1 MSGNIPEGIV
11 TTGGYGTRRIAKSKA
26 DYFWGDKVSPVIKDW
41 NPKAVLPQLETL
53 IDVFSGTKIAIA
65 GGAVLASLDAVE
77 YNDIDVF
84 PLTPRDV
91 NIAETNLS
99 NLGYKLT
106 NKQEHFLLYERTGSS
121 ARPVQIILIHIDC
134 DGDVQRLLNRFDL
147 SVCQV
152 AVYNGCLHSNTN
164 AIQDIKGKV
173 LRVERT
179 MNITSLIHRVMKY
192 NGRGYSVLDGEEKIE
207 RENTNTSS
215 AG

>member
-11 TTGGYGTRRIAKSKA
+11 TVGGYGTRRIAKSKA
-26 DYFWGDKVSPVIKDW
+26 DYFWGDTVSPVIRDW
-41 NPKAVLPQLETL
+41 KPKAVLPQLETL
-53 IDVFSGTKIAIA
+53 IDIFRGTHIAIA

-84 PLTPRDV
+84 PLTARDV
-91 NIAETNLS
+91 NVAETNLS

-106 NKQEHFLLYERTGSS
+106 KKEEHYLLYERTGSS
-121 ARPVQIILIHIDC
+121 SRPVQIILIHIDC
-134 DGDVQRLLNRFDL
+134 DGDVQKLLNRFDL

-152 AVYNGCLHSNTN
+152 AVYRGLLHSNTN

-179 MNITSLIHRVMKY
+179 MNITSLIHRVLKY
-192 NGRGYSVLDGEEKIE
+192 NGRGYSVLDGEEKDN
-207 RENTNTSS
+207 ENTNTNS